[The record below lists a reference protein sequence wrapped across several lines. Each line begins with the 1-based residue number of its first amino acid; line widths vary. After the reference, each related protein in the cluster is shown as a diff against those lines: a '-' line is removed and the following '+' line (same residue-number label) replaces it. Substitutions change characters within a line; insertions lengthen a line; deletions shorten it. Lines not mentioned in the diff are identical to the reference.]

1 MTDLATLPTGVYLR
15 PGSSVFHLRIG
26 VPKDLQQHF
35 RNPKTGKPRA
45 DAYRASLRTSNR
57 DEAITKALKL
67 IAEYRDRFD
76 ALRAKAAPAPFVTLT
91 SALVRQ
97 IADVLRHQI
106 LQADDNVTFLTPEPE
121 LKALGMK
128 GLRRSYSADLAAMKR
143 GDLQSARA
151 YAERTVEAW
160 GIRVDWSSPEGMRG
174 LLQIA
179 RASMAAWQDVME
191 RKDGAPIDTPPA
203 PEPPALHA
211 DAHEAAESQ
220 ESPKTLRDVVPAW
233 IARNA
238 PKANAIGRT
247 NKALAL
253 FEQAVGRVPLTKLIK
268 ATGATFVDFL
278 LDPARG
284 WSRKTAGNHATC
296 ITSLANVAVKI
307 DLLER
312 NPLDLTFDKTI
323 GAKSRE
329 PWTDDELRR
338 MYGHPLFSDRMAE
351 VPHWQD
357 VAPSDG
363 RALLLLLLHTGAR
376 IGEIAQLRKEDFQ
389 TRSGVTAIRITA
401 EAGTVKTQESERVV
415 PLAAHLL
422 ADPWFAQWFQE
433 ILGSTG
439 PAFPTAWGRARGPG
453 DTMGQWFRQFRKAA
467 SLPAGALEGAHKF
480 RHWLRSTLAEKHV
493 GEATMDSITGHSAQ
507 GSSGRKVY
515 TATTSLTAMKEA
527 LDRVAYPMTI
537 ADQPDMW
544 SAVGRGTTYGTG
556 W

>member
-35 RNPKTGKPRA
+35 RNPKTGKPKA
-45 DAYRASLRTSNR
+45 DAFRASLRTSNR
-57 DEAITKALKL
+57 AEAGTRAHEIIAEWQRRFEALRTKNKPAPIVALTPAL
-67 IAEYRDRFD
+67 IAQF
-76 ALRAKAAPAPFVTLT
+76 AAN
-91 SALVRQ
+91 
-97 IADVLRHQI
+97 IRHQI
-106 LQADDNVTFLTPEPE
+106 LQADDNVTFYTPVPVDR
-121 LKALGMK
+121 ALAQK
-128 GLRRSYSADLAAMKR
+128 GLRRAYTADLGALKR
-143 GDLQSARA
+143 GDLRA
-151 YAERTVEAW
+151 AQAHAERTAEAW
-160 GIRVDWSSPEGMRG
+160 GIRIDWATPEGTQCLIR
-174 LLQIA
+174 IA
-179 RASMAAWQDVME
+179 REAVTAWQDVSK
-191 RKDGAPIDTPPA
+191 RKQGEPIDTPVAPVPPLAQMESPGPA
-203 PEPPALHA
+203 EP
-211 DAHEAAESQ
+211 
-220 ESPKTLRDVVPAW
+220 PKTLRDVVPSW

-238 PKANAIGRT
+238 PKDNAIGRT
-247 NKALAL
+247 ERALTL
-253 FEQAVGRVPLTKLIK
+253 FEQAVGSVPLTELTK
-268 ATGATFVDFL
+268 AKGAAFVEFL

-284 WSRKTAGNHATC
+284 WSRKTAANHAAC
-296 ITSLANVAVKI
+296 ITSLANVAVKV

-338 MYGHPLFSDRMAE
+338 MFGHSLFSGRMAE

-357 VAPSDG
+357 VEPSDG

-389 TRSGVTAIRITA
+389 SRNGVTVIRITA

-422 ADPWFAQWFQE
+422 ADPWFARWLQE
-433 ILGSTG
+433 ILRGTG
-439 PAFPTAWGRARGPG
+439 PAFPSAWGRARGPG

-515 TATTSLTAMKEA
+515 TATTSLSVMKEA

-544 SAVGRGTTYGTG
+544 
-556 W
+556 

>member
-35 RNPKTGKPRA
+35 RNPKTGKPKA

-128 GLRRSYSADLAAMKR
+128 GLRRSYSADLVAMKR

-151 YAERTVEAW
+151 YAERTVDAW

-179 RASMAAWQDVME
+179 RASMAAWQDVLA
-191 RKDGAPIDTPPA
+191 RKGGAPIDTPPA
-203 PEPPALHA
+203 PEPPQVH
-211 DAHEAAESQ
+211 AESS
-220 ESPKTLRDVVPAW
+220 EPAEPPKTLRDVVPSW

-238 PKANAIGRT
+238 PKDNAIGRT
-247 NKALAL
+247 ERALTL
-253 FEQAVGRVPLTKLIK
+253 FEQAVGNVPLTELTK
-268 ATGATFVDFL
+268 AKGAAFVEFL

-284 WSRKTAGNHATC
+284 WSRKTAANHAAC
-296 ITSLANVAVKI
+296 ITSLANVAVKA

-323 GAKSRE
+323 GAKSRG

-338 MYGHPLFSDRMAE
+338 MFGHSLFSARMAD

-389 TRSGVTAIRITA
+389 TRNGITVIRITG

-422 ADPWFAQWFQE
+422 ADPWFVQWLQG
-433 ILGSTG
+433 ILGRTG
-439 PAFPTAWGRARGPG
+439 PAFPSAWGRARGPG
-453 DTMGQWFRQFRKAA
+453 DTMGQWFRQFRKDAV
-467 SLPAGALEGAHKF
+467 LPEGALEGSHKF
-480 RHWLRSTLAEKHV
+480 RHWLRSALAEKHV

-507 GSSGRKVY
+507 GSAGRKTY
-515 TATTSLTAMKEA
+515 TAAASLPTMLEA
-527 LDRVAYPMTI
+527 LDRIDWPRITAPSSYSVL
-537 ADQPDMW
+537 QPQTVDLD
-544 SAVGRGTTYGTG
+544 R
-556 W
+556 

>member
-1 MTDLATLPTGVYLR
+1 MATLPTGVYLR

-35 RNPKTGKPRA
+35 RNPKTGKPKA

-67 IAEYRDRFD
+67 IVEYRDRFD

-211 DAHEAAESQ
+211 DAHESAESQ

-238 PKANAIGRT
+238 PKANAVGRT
-247 NKALAL
+247 DKALAL
-253 FEQAVGRVPLTKLIK
+253 FEQAVGRVPLTKLTK

-296 ITSLANVAVKI
+296 ITSLANVAVSYVSQVLFVCLIEIVLVGLKQWQSSRVLPAEGAVFLWLVAKPFV
-307 DLLER
+307 DP
-312 NPLDLTFDKTI
+312 PLC
-323 GAKSRE
+323 
-329 PWTDDELRR
+329 
-338 MYGHPLFSDRMAE
+338 
-351 VPHWQD
+351 
-357 VAPSDG
+357 
-363 RALLLLLLHTGAR
+363 
-376 IGEIAQLRKEDFQ
+376 
-389 TRSGVTAIRITA
+389 
-401 EAGTVKTQESERVV
+401 
-415 PLAAHLL
+415 LL
-422 ADPWFAQWFQE
+422 AKMRVEVLSHLCFR
-433 ILGSTG
+433 ILLQPFKVRPKDSK
-439 PAFPTAWGRARGPG
+439 AFE
-453 DTMGQWFRQFRKAA
+453 
-467 SLPAGALEGAHKF
+467 LVLAHMSRYF
-480 RHWLRSTLAEKHV
+480 V
-493 GEATMDSITGHSAQ
+493 
-507 GSSGRKVY
+507 
-515 TATTSLTAMKEA
+515 
-527 LDRVAYPMTI
+527 
-537 ADQPDMW
+537 
-544 SAVGRGTTYGTG
+544 
-556 W
+556 

>member
-1 MTDLATLPTGVYLR
+1 M
-15 PGSSVFHLRIG
+15 FHLRIG

-35 RNPKTGKPRA
+35 RNPKTGKPKA

-57 DEAITKALKL
+57 DEAITKAFKL

-211 DAHEAAESQ
+211 DAHAAAESQ

-238 PKANAIGRT
+238 PKDNAVGRT
-247 NKALAL
+247 DKALAL
-253 FEQAVGRVPLTKLIK
+253 FEQAVGRVPLTKLTK
-268 ATGATFVDFL
+268 ATGAVFVDFL

-284 WSRKTAGNHATC
+284 WSRKTAANHAAC
-296 ITSLANVAVKI
+296 ITALANVAVKI
-307 DLLER
+307 DLIER
-312 NPLDLTFDKTI
+312 NPLDLAFDKTV
-323 GAKSRE
+323 GAKARE

-357 VAPSDG
+357 VVPSDG

-389 TRSGVTAIRITA
+389 TRNGIAAIRITA

-422 ADPWFAQWFQE
+422 ADPWFAQWLKE
-433 ILGSTG
+433 ILGGTG
-439 PAFPTAWGRARGPG
+439 PAFPSACGRARGPG

-467 SLPAGALEGAHKF
+467 ELPEGALEGSHKF
-480 RHWLRSTLAEKHV
+480 RHWVRSSLAEKHV

-507 GSSGRKVY
+507 GSAGRKAY
-515 TATTSLTAMKEA
+515 TAAASLPAMLEA
-527 LDRVAYPMTI
+527 IDRIDWPSV
-537 ADQPDMW
+537 
-544 SAVGRGTTYGTG
+544 S
-556 W
+556 